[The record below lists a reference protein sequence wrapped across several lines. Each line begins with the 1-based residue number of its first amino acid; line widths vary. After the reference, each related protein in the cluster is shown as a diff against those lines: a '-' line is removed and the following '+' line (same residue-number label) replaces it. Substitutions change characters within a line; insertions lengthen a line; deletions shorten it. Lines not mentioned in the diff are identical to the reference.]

1 MVSTSRFCPEE
12 NLDSGA
18 CTGCGVCVRV
28 CPSLVISLAGPG
40 GPPRFAPSG
49 CIGCAHCAAWCPEN
63 AFGMER
69 EAPAPPTVEEVDRLL
84 RSRRSLRVFADR
96 APSEDTLRELC
107 GEVLQRSPTGTNSCG
122 LDVRIVDAER
132 LGEMEAG
139 ARRVA
144 RVLHRLG
151 LLRLAARAAGME
163 RAVSA
168 FLKGRSLVFRGAP
181 AAAFVFVR
189 RGSSTPREDGVIAA
203 TLLSLRAAAM
213 GMGALW
219 NGVAVW
225 LYRLLPGWKLPD
237 TSRRRLTAVLCLGY
251 PRRGPLWEVPPRP
264 YGLRFHR
271 SMRNE
276 EQDAERD

>member
-1 MVSTSRFCPEE
+1 MASTSRFCPEE
-12 NLDSGA
+12 HLDPEA
-18 CTGCGVCVRV
+18 CTGCGMCVRV

-40 GPPRFAPSG
+40 GPPRFARSG

-63 AFGMER
+63 AFGMQR
-69 EAPAPPTVEEVDRLL
+69 AAPDPPKVEEVDRLL
-84 RSRRSLRVFADR
+84 RARRSVRVFSDR
-96 APSEDTLRELC
+96 RPTRETLRELC

-122 LDVRIVDAER
+122 LDVRLVDGKR
-132 LGEMEAG
+132 LAEMEAG

-144 RVLHRLG
+144 RLLDRLG
-151 LLRLAARAAGME
+151 LLRLVARAAGME
-163 RAVSA
+163 RGVSA
-168 FLKGRSLVFRGAP
+168 FLKGGSLVFRGAP

-237 TSRRRLTAVLCLGY
+237 TARRRLTAILCLGY
-251 PRRGPLWEVPPRP
+251 PQRGPLWEVPPRP
-264 YGLRFHR
+264 YGLRSHG
-271 SMRNE
+271 SMRSDGE
-276 EQDAERD
+276 GSERD